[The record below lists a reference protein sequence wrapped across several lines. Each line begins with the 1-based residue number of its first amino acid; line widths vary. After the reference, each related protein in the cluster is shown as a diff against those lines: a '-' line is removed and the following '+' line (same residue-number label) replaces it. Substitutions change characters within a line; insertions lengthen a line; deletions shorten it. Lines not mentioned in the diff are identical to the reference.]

1 MFRGWCVPLRCECV
15 YSKRA
20 TSFLIYSTRAACDVQ
35 ALSEAIAWGC
45 SIAQLRNQVHQHF
58 VVEFVRPMLDARS
71 ETVRMQGMYSCR
83 PRLAFTSS
91 DAMLST
97 PVLCAHL
104 AVLILPVPRVTLEIA
119 AANAPKDGTRIRGD
133 ACHVAAMP
141 AFTPW

>member
-1 MFRGWCVPLRCECV
+1 MFHGWCVPLPRRCECV
-15 YSKRA
+15 YGKRA

-45 SIAQLRNQVHQHF
+45 SIAQFRNQVHQHF

-71 ETVRMQGMYSCR
+71 ETIRMQGMYLCR
-83 PRLAFTSS
+83 PHLAFTSS
-91 DAMLST
+91 DASLST
-97 PVLCAHL
+97 PVS